1 MDSDLLPL
9 SRPGVDRDAHR
20 RNHPD
25 LIEEL
30 RASSSTRVVH
40 VSDGRVAAD
49 QATTSGADQPRL
61 RWHDPVPADALWIYL
76 GRDEDADYLAAI
88 TSEQATTGLA
98 RGMDDPQGAV
108 TSAELRMLT
117 LRDIGWMLSGAEAGL
132 AATALALA
140 NWHATHGFCPRC
152 GAATDVVESGWVRR
166 CPDDGSQHFPRTD
179 PAVIMAITDPEDRL
193 LLGHAA
199 HWPEGQFSVPAG
211 FVEPGESLESAVR
224 REVLEE
230 TAVRVHEV
238 TYAASQP
245 WPFPASLML
254 GFRGRTDDREA
265 TPDGV
270 EVTAARFVTREQIAE
285 EWRTGQTRLPR
296 PTSIACSL
304 IEEWYGQ
311 PLPR

>member
-1 MDSDLLPL
+1 MDSDLLPF
-9 SRPGVDRDAHR
+9 SRPGVDRDAR
-20 RNHPD
+20 RRTDPG

-30 RASSSTRVVH
+30 RADPHTRVVQ
-40 VSDGRVAAD
+40 VRDGRVAAHPGSPD
-49 QATTSGADQPRL
+49 DGPHL
-61 RWHDPVPADALWIYL
+61 RFGGPERAEALWIYL
-76 GRDEDADYLAAI
+76 GRDEGAPYLAAI
-88 TSEQATTGLA
+88 ASGQDAAWDA
-98 RGMDDPQGAV
+98 RGTDDPQGA
-108 TSAELRMLT
+108 TEPQFIT
-117 LRDIGWMLSGAEAGL
+117 LRDIGWQLPGSQAGL

-152 GAATDVVESGWVRR
+152 GSATEVAESGWVRR
-166 CPDDGSQHFPRTD
+166 CLNDGSQHFPRTD
-179 PAVIMAITDPEDRL
+179 PAVIMAITDQEDRL
-193 LLGHAA
+193 LLGHAV
-199 HWPEGQFSVPAG
+199 HWPTGQYSVPAG

-230 TAVRVHEV
+230 TSVTVDEV

-254 GFRGRTDDREA
+254 GFRGRTRDHEA

-270 EVTAARFVTREQIAE
+270 EVSAARFVTRAQIAE